1 MAIYTV
7 LAPPPRDGDP
17 AKEALNTAFVKDGF
31 SWPALL
37 FAAPWMIYR
46 RMWLTLVVYV
56 AVMTALAYAM
66 QRAGGDFGASVVLL
80 VHLLFAL
87 EANNLRRW
95 TLERRG
101 FRLVAVAEGRN
112 IEEAEIRYFSS
123 REAGDTTLPV
133 PPVPAPPPAPTTVL
147 APPTPSTPGVVYYRP
162 DPIRPSAEAGDVV
175 GLFPTPAT
183 TPGGRSS

>member
-17 AKEALNTAFVKDGF
+17 AQEALNTAFVKDGF
-31 SWPALL
+31 SWSALF

-56 AVMTALAYAM
+56 AVMAALGYAM

-123 REAGDTTLPV
+123 REAGDTTLAV
-133 PPVPAPPPAPTTVL
+133 PLIPAPPPAPTSVPTPPVPP
-147 APPTPSTPGVVYYRP
+147 APPMPSGFRP
-162 DPIRPSAEAGDVV
+162 MQPSAEAGDVV

>member
-17 AKEALNTAFVKDGF
+17 AQEALNTAFVKDGF
-31 SWPALL
+31 SWSALF

-56 AVMTALAYAM
+56 AVMAALAYAM

-123 REAGDTTLPV
+123 REAGDNT
-133 PPVPAPPPAPTTVL
+133 PPIPPIPAPPPAQTSV
-147 APPTPSTPGVVYYRP
+147 PTPPVPPIPPIPTSLRP
-162 DPIRPSAEAGDVV
+162 IQPSAEAGDVV

>member
-1 MAIYTV
+1 
-7 LAPPPRDGDP
+7 
-17 AKEALNTAFVKDGF
+17 
-31 SWPALL
+31 
-37 FAAPWMIYR
+37 
-46 RMWLTLVVYV
+46 
-56 AVMTALAYAM
+56 
-66 QRAGGDFGASVVLL
+66 VVLL

-123 REAGDTTLPV
+123 REAGDPALPV
-133 PPVPAPPPAPTTVL
+133 PPIPAPPPAPTSV
-147 APPTPSTPGVVYYRP
+147 PTPPVPPIPPIPTSLRP
-162 DPIRPSAEAGDVV
+162 IQPSAEAGDVV

>member
-7 LAPPPRDGDP
+7 LAPPARDGEAAPDP
-17 AKEALNTAFVKDGF
+17 LKTVFVKDGF
-31 SWPALL
+31 SWPALF

-56 AVMTALAYAM
+56 AVMAALGYVM

-123 REAGDTTLPV
+123 REASDTPPPV
-133 PPVPAPPPAPTTVL
+133 PPIPAPPPAPTSI
-147 APPTPSTPGVVYYRP
+147 PTPPVPPIPPVQSGLRP
-162 DPIRPSAEAGDVV
+162 MQPSAEAGDVV

>member
-17 AKEALNTAFVKDGF
+17 AQEALNTAFVKDGF
-31 SWPALL
+31 SWPALF

-46 RMWLTLVVYV
+46 RMWLTLVLYV
-56 AVMTALAYAM
+56 AVMAALGYAM

-123 REAGDTTLPV
+123 RGASDTASPIPPIPAPSTIPTPPV
-133 PPVPAPPPAPTTVL
+133 PPIPPM
-147 APPTPSTPGVVYYRP
+147 PSTLRP
-162 DPIRPSAEAGDVV
+162 MQPSAEAGDVV

>member
-1 MAIYTV
+1 MA
-7 LAPPPRDGDP
+7 
-17 AKEALNTAFVKDGF
+17 ALG
-31 SWPALL
+31 
-37 FAAPWMIYR
+37 
-46 RMWLTLVVYV
+46 
-56 AVMTALAYAM
+56 YAM
-66 QRAGGDFGASVVLL
+66 QRAGGEFGASVVLL

-123 REAGDTTLPV
+123 REAGDTTLAVPPIPAPTSVPTPPV
-133 PPVPAPPPAPTTVL
+133 PPAPPIPTSL
-147 APPTPSTPGVVYYRP
+147 RP
-162 DPIRPSAEAGDVV
+162 VQPSAEAGDVV

-183 TPGGRSS
+183 GGRSS